1 MRNKR
6 LYILLATVLTASLLF
21 SACGKKDSKTDTKTD
36 TDSATEEEAAPSA
49 TEETAKGTLTQLSGA
64 KTAITSFGAQGEI
77 EVTDVTLN
85 FWPGEQYKDIYTF
98 SPDESNMFIRL
109 GVKFT
114 NTGTEEFSLN
124 FTSFALNTAAEKDVS
139 ETFSINDSNSVD
151 HLDLQDVAAGQSV
164 TGALY
169 YEVAKTETVETMS
182 LVYEGYDADVNK
194 VTFEIPFK

>member
-1 MRNKR
+1 MRNKK

-21 SACGKKDSKTDTKTD
+21 SACGKKDSKTDTKAD
-36 TDSATEEEAAPSA
+36 TDSATEEAAS
-49 TEETAKGTLTQLSGA
+49 TGTLTELSGA
-64 KTAITSFGAQGEI
+64 KTAITSFKTQGDF

-85 FWPGEQYKDIYTF
+85 FWPGKEYKDIYTF
-98 SPDESNMFIRL
+98 SPDEGDMYIRV

-114 NTGTEEFSLN
+114 NTGTENFSLN
-124 FTSFALNTAAEKDVS
+124 FTSFALNTSGEKDLS
-139 ETFSINDSNSVD
+139 EALAINDSNSTD

-169 YEVAKTETVETMS
+169 YEVPKTEAVETMS

-194 VTFEIPFK
+194 VTSEIPFK

>member
-1 MRNKR
+1 MRNKK
-6 LYILLATVLTASLLF
+6 LYILLATLLTASLLF

-36 TDSATEEEAAPSA
+36 TDSATEEADDAS
-49 TEETAKGTLTQLSGA
+49 TGTLTELSGA
-64 KTAITSFGAQGEI
+64 KTAITAFGAQGDL

-98 SPDESNMFIRL
+98 SPDENNMFIRIGL
-109 GVKFT
+109 KFT

-124 FTSFALNTAAEKDVS
+124 FTNFALNTAAEKDVS
-139 ETFSINDSNSVD
+139 ETLSINDSNSTD

-169 YEVAKTETVETMS
+169 YEVAKTETVEAMS